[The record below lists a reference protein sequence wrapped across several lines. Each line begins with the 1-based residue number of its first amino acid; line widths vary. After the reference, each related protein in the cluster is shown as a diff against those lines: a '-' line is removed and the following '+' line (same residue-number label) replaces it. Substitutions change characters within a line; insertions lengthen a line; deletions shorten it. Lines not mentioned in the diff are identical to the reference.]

1 MFDCERVAK
10 DEGVAMHSELA
21 GQKLADL
28 LISDRSVPVGRFI
41 LDARRAGLNP
51 GLLADI
57 DFLFGRVDDR
67 AGQDSQGLA

>member
-1 MFDCERVAK
+1 MFDCELVAERK
-10 DEGVAMHSELA
+10 GVAMRNEPA
-21 GQKLADL
+21 DQKLADL

-67 AGQDSQGLA
+67 TGQDPQGLA